1 MVFQK
6 VKRPVE
12 TTDSASNIEENNFSK
27 KKILENEKI
36 KILFVQKR
44 DFIVFV
50 DVYFYN
56 EKHP

>member
-36 KILFVQKR
+36 KILFGLKR
-44 DFIVFV
+44 DFTVFV
-50 DVYFYN
+50 DVYFLL
-56 EKHP
+56 